1 LYHAENRPSLASD
14 QSSAKMRSMF
24 GRKGIFDNLEISL
37 DNQSGIEMPLR
48 IYRSEMIMSYFEAD
62 LEPIRAWI
70 PHERIH
76 PIRRGSHK
84 SVLCFIQTYCNHA
97 SIPPFRS
104 VSIAVPVTIG
114 KRPAPA
120 YLPLLFEESW
130 INKGYYIHQEA
141 VDSSEVYEART
152 EIWGYPEFLA
162 EINTQM
168 ISDSLQETE
177 VSEEERLFT
186 LRVKRP
192 DYVKDYDKTL
202 KIYSV
207 KQNVVCENKLMIE
220 AGHES
225 KRDPDASIIVF
236 GNHPIGR
243 QLKSMNVGPHALETR
258 YFLDMKAVQP
268 YPNYL
273 D

>member
-1 LYHAENRPSLASD
+1 M
-14 QSSAKMRSMF
+14 KTMF
-24 GRKGIFDNLEISL
+24 GHKGIFDNLEVSL

-62 LEPIRAWI
+62 LDPIKAWV

-76 PIRRGSHK
+76 PVRRGSGK
-84 SVLCFIQTYCNHA
+84 SVICIIQTYCNHA

-104 VSIAVPVTIG
+104 VAIAVPVTIG
-114 KRPAPA
+114 KRPAPS

-141 VDSSEVYEART
+141 INSSEAYEART

-162 EINTQM
+162 DIESKMVDDT
-168 ISDSLQETE
+168 LQETE
-177 VSEEERLFT
+177 VSEEQRIFT

-192 DYVKDYDKTL
+192 EYVKDYDKTL
-202 KIYSV
+202 KMYSI
-207 KQNVVCENKLMIE
+207 KQNVVCENKFLIE

-225 KRDPDASIIVF
+225 KRDPEASLIVF
-236 GNHPIGR
+236 GEHPIGQ
-243 QLKSMNVGPHALETR
+243 QLKSMSVGPYALETR
-258 YFLDMKAVQP
+258 YFLDMKAVLP
-268 YPNYL
+268 YPAYL

>member
-1 LYHAENRPSLASD
+1 M
-14 QSSAKMRSMF
+14 KTMF
-24 GRKGIFDNLEISL
+24 GRKSIFDNLEVSL

-62 LEPIRAWI
+62 LDPIKAWI
-70 PHERIH
+70 PHERLH
-76 PIRRGSHK
+76 PIRRGSGK
-84 SVLCFIQTYCNHA
+84 SVICIMQTYCNHA

-104 VSIAVPVTIG
+104 VAIAVPVTLG
-114 KRPAPA
+114 KRPAPS

-141 VDSSEVYEART
+141 VNSSEAYEART

-162 EINTQM
+162 DIESKMVDDT
-168 ISDSLQETE
+168 LQETE
-177 VSEEERLFT
+177 VSEEQRIFT

-192 DYVKDYDKTL
+192 DYVKDYDKTVKL
-202 KIYSV
+202 YSI
-207 KQNVVCENKLMIE
+207 KQNVVCENKFLIE

-225 KRDPDASIIVF
+225 KRDPEASLIVF
-236 GNHPIGR
+236 GEHPVGQ
-243 QLKSMNVGPHALETR
+243 QLKSMNVGPYALETR
-258 YFLDMKAVQP
+258 YFLDMKAVLP
-268 YPNYL
+268 YPDYL